1 MRPTTTLKAA
11 LILLPA
17 MALASCG
24 PAEGEPEITLVIA
37 GQSLIKKDPRL
48 QWEDPFGSLRPILQA
63 ADVSFTNFEMA
74 VAPEQTRCGL
84 PEDYETSLGEPPLSR
99 AERSGNTGGPHAV
112 DASVMEFLAELGF
125 DLMSLA
131 NNHAWDLGDCGV
143 AATRE
148 AAAALGVTFA
158 GTGPDVSS
166 ATAPAYLDVEGVR
179 IGLVAATTSHD
190 ERSLIQHAVNGVWTG
205 RQDDWARNLAA
216 VREAASRSDF
226 VIYYHHFQIDEDEF
240 AEVLPGDS
248 TDDGHWWVED
258 VPGWQTE
265 FARAVLDAGASMYLG
280 HGHRAFDGIEIYDG
294 KPLIRQLGGLAYQGL
309 TPVLGHYDQHRPWQ
323 GLLAEL
329 SIRNGA
335 VEGIEFTP
343 LDLDEGETYRSE
355 YDDLG
360 FLIRRGLAE
369 VATGDAADSILIR
382 LRDLS
387 AAYGT
392 SLTIAN
398 GRAILEL
405 R

>member
-1 MRPTTTLKAA
+1 MRQSASLKAV
-11 LILLPA
+11 LLLLPV

-24 PAEGEPEITLVIA
+24 PAQDEPEITLVIA

-48 QWEDPFGSLRPILQA
+48 QWEDPFGSLRPIIQG
-63 ADVSFTNFEMA
+63 ADVAFTNFEMA
-74 VAPEQTRCGL
+74 VASEGARCGL
-84 PEDYETSLGEPPLSR
+84 PQDYETSLGQPSLSR
-99 AERSGNTGGPHAV
+99 AERPGNTSGPHAV
-112 DASVMEFLAELGF
+112 DASVMAFLSDLGF
-125 DLMSLA
+125 NLMSLA

-143 AATRE
+143 AETRE

-158 GTGPDVSS
+158 GTGANVSS

-179 IGLVAATTSHD
+179 RAWVAATTSKD
-190 ERSLIQHAVNGVWTG
+190 ERSLIYQAINGVWTG
-205 RQDDWARNLAA
+205 RQDDWDRNLAA
-216 VREAASRSDF
+216 VQEAASHSDF
-226 VIYYHHFQIDEDEF
+226 VIFYHHFQIDEDEF

-248 TDDGHWWVED
+248 TNDGHLWVED

-265 FARAVLDAGASMYLG
+265 FARAVLDAGASMYLA
-280 HGHRAFDGIEIYDG
+280 HGHRAFDGIEIYKG

-309 TPVLGHYDQHRPWQ
+309 SPVIGNYDQHRPWE

-329 SIRNGA
+329 AIRNGA
-335 VEGIEFTP
+335 VERIEFTP
-343 LDLDEGETYRSE
+343 LELDEGKGYRSE

-369 VATGDAADSILIR
+369 VATGDAADSILTR

-387 AAYGT
+387 AAYGSSIT
-392 SLTIAN
+392 LEE